1 MGLVMPRKKKTTRR
15 RKKQGISL
23 LGVAETYMLVN
34 VATQTLFD
42 MNPYGFLVGKY
53 STGYGSLANP
63 RTASG
68 ITRISL
74 KELIENEAMPS
85 AGGRNQWEQVQENL
99 KNNWLKGAIAMVT
112 VPLAF
117 RMGKALARPAI
128 NRTNRL
134 LMKSGVGRTVK
145 V

>member
-34 VATQTLFD
+34 VATQTMFNID
-42 MNPYGFLVGKY
+42 PYGFLVGK
-53 STGYGSLANP
+53 SSSGYGSIASP
-63 RTASG
+63 RPASG
-68 ITRISL
+68 YSVISI
-74 KELIENEAMPS
+74 KELFDGSM
-85 AGGRNQWEQVQENL
+85 AGSRTQWEQITQNL
-99 KNNWLKGAIAMVT
+99 KTNWAKGAAGMVLI
-112 VPLAF
+112 PLGF
-117 RMGKALARPAI
+117 RMAKALARPAI